1 MGKTSDNVEL
11 WGKHQIMQ
19 NYGGKPWST
28 STEFQT
34 KQFVAKVEKENINNA
49 SGRKCKNLRV
59 HGAGKAEITKNQ

>member
-19 NYGGKPWST
+19 NYGEKAWST

-34 KQFVAKVEKENINNA
+34 KQFVAKVEK
-49 SGRKCKNLRV
+49 RKY
-59 HGAGKAEITKNQ
+59 